1 MTGIPQ
7 DRGAA
12 IASEFPSLN
21 GHGGAAGEATKPRG
35 RRQVLL
41 TPAPTKVR
49 PVRWLWHERLPLG
62 ALTLLAGREGIGKS
76 TAAYT
81 LIAQV
86 TRGTLP
92 GRYFGQPKAVVV
104 CATEDSW
111 EHTISPRL
119 MAAGADMGRVY
130 RVDVVTSEGA
140 DGTLSL
146 PGDLPALADEMRE
159 ADAALLLLDPLLSRL
174 DAALDTH
181 KDAEVRQALEPL
193 VAFADRS
200 GCAVLALIHV
210 NKARTDDPLSSI
222 MGSRAFAAVARCV
235 MYVVTD
241 SADPDVRLLGTPKNN
256 LGRSNGPSLRFSIES
271 AVVAHT
277 DEGPVTAGRLR
288 WDGED
293 SRTVGD
299 VLAASQDTA
308 EVRAIRD
315 EARDWLHDYLVSEGG
330 AAQAGDVK
338 RAGKVAGYSD
348 NAVRAARMALHVEVV
363 NLPVVPRRTLWQLPG
378 TQAEKGGRS

>member
-1 MTGIPQ
+1 MSTFQ
-7 DRGAA
+7 EQGAA

-21 GHGGAAGEATKPRG
+21 GHAAGDTGTPRG
-35 RRQVLL
+35 RRKVVL
-41 TPAPTKVR
+41 TPAPTEVR
-49 PVRWLWHERLPLG
+49 PVRWLWQDRLPLG

-76 TAAYT
+76 TVAYT
-81 LIAQV
+81 LAAQV

-92 GRYFGQPKAVVV
+92 GRHHGQPKAVVV

-119 MAAGADMGRVY
+119 MAAGADMDRVF

-140 DGTLSL
+140 DGILSL
-146 PGDLPALADEMRE
+146 PGDLSALADEMRE

-174 DAALDTH
+174 NAALDTH

-193 VAFADRS
+193 VTFADRS

-241 SADPDVRLLGTPKNN
+241 SSDPDVRLLGTPKNN
-256 LGRSNGPSLRFSIES
+256 LGKSNGPSLRFRIES
-271 AVVAHT
+271 ATVAHT

-299 VLAASQDTA
+299 VLASSQDTA
-308 EVRAIRD
+308 EVRAVRD
-315 EARDWLHDYLVSEGG
+315 EARDWLLEYLANEGG
-330 AAQAGDVK
+330 AALAGEVK
-338 RAGKVAGYSD
+338 RAARAAGYSD
-348 NAVRAARMALHVEVV
+348 NALRAARAALRVQVV
-363 NLPVVPRRTLWQLPG
+363 NLPVVPRRTEWRLPG
-378 TQAEKGGRS
+378 TQVDDPQDGHP